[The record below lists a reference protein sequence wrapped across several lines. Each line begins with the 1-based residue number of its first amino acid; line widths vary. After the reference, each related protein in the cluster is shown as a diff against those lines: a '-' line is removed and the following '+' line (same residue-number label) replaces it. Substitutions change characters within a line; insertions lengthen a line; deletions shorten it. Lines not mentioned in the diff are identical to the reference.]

1 MSRESTNPVAAAGDQ
16 ANNLLSEGVDE
27 LIYRPTDS
35 DRRMKAK
42 LITSLA
48 DNPLLDIDT
57 ITPMQVRHLIKSD
70 CFTAKWDKQGFKNWL
85 LNKQEHTEKLEYL
98 FSLALGAAEEI
109 LLNTDPK
116 AQSARVN
123 MIKLVAELSRKMPSK
138 DDGTGGIAKAIT
150 QMDKAQLELLL
161 SKGGVDV
168 KLLATGSSKKVKMD
182 DVVDV

>member
-1 MSRESTNPVAAAGDQ
+1 MEE
-16 ANNLLSEGVDE
+16 LL
-27 LIYRPTDS
+27 YRPTDS
-35 DRRMKAK
+35 DRRLKAK
-42 LITSLA
+42 LLTSLE

-57 ITPMQVRHLIKSD
+57 ITPHQVRHLIKSD
-70 CFTAKWDKQGFKNWL
+70 AFSVKWTKPGFKEWL
-85 LNKQEHTEKLEYL
+85 LNKQEHKEKLEYL

-138 DDGTGGIAKAIT
+138 DSDGTGGLAKAIT

-168 KLLATGSSKKVKMD
+168 RLLATGSRVAPLDSND
-182 DVVDV
+182 TIDV